1 MQLAYRHAE
10 RRLKRSAVCAETVD
24 ARTPPEWLLASLRR
38 MGIVGAHVDFGAA
51 PLPGGI
57 SSDIYRVDLT
67 SGTIC
72 VKRALPKLKVAAAWQ
87 APPER
92 NRNEVGWMR
101 TAGAI
106 VPGSVP
112 RIIAEDTKGRAFA
125 MAYLPPSAYPNW
137 KDRLREGAIDNEAA
151 RRVGDTL
158 GRIHA
163 ATARAP
169 DLGERFRNDA
179 VFDAIRLEPYLAA
192 TARVHR
198 DLADRFAELID
209 ATRTN
214 KHALIHGDFSPKN
227 ILLGPHGPVILDA
240 ECATY
245 GDPAFDLAF
254 IENHLLLKG
263 AWNPQWRRRYVDAC
277 FALQCAYV
285 AHVTWEP
292 EAAMLGRTAALLPGL
307 MLARIDG
314 KSPVEYL
321 TDSTV
326 KDAVRKFAR
335 ELLVSPVADPTEVA
349 KRWIDGPMP

>member
-1 MQLAYRHAE
+1 
-10 RRLKRSAVCAETVD
+10 
-24 ARTPPEWLLASLRR
+24 
-38 MGIVGAHVDFGAA
+38 MGIVGAHTNVSAA
-51 PLPGGI
+51 ALAGGI

-67 SGTIC
+67 SETIC
-72 VKRALPKLKVAAAWQ
+72 VKRALPKLKVPADWR

-112 RIIAEDTKGRAFA
+112 SIVAEDAKGWAFA

-137 KDRLREGAIDNEAA
+137 KDRLRDGAIDNEAA
-151 RRVGDTL
+151 SRVGDVL

-163 ATARAP
+163 ATARSP
-169 DLGERFRNDA
+169 DVVERFQNDA

-198 DLADRFAELID
+198 DLRDRFAALID

-227 ILLGPHGPVILDA
+227 ILVGPQGPVILDA

-263 AWNPQWRRRYVDAC
+263 AWKPQWRTRYVGAC
-277 FALQCAYV
+277 FALQRAYV

-292 EAAMLGRTAALLPGL
+292 EAAMLRRTAALLPGL
-307 MLARIDG
+307 MLARVDG

-321 TDSTV
+321 TDSTM

-335 ELLVSPVADPTEVA
+335 QLLVSPVPDPADVA
-349 KRWIDGPMP
+349 QRWIDGPMS